1 MSRRTT
7 RSSGRRRPSPG
18 HGERLQKVI
27 AAAGV
32 SSRRG
37 AEQLIREGR
46 VAVNGQVVRE
56 LGQRIDPQRDRIAVD
71 GRRLSARE
79 QQRYYLVHKPR
90 GVVSSAREPRA
101 RRTVVDLVDA
111 RERLYPVGRLDV
123 QSEGLVL
130 LTNDGALA
138 QALLHPS
145 FEVPRVYRV
154 SVDGTVADETL
165 ARLAAGVV
173 LDAGERT
180 RPCEVRLLG
189 RDAERSKLEIRLTEG
204 RRRQIRRM
212 CEALGH
218 RVRRLVRVQFG
229 PLRLGGLRPGE
240 WRALRPG
247 ERAALARMVQQARL
261 TGPG

>member
-1 MSRRTT
+1 MPPRKT
-7 RSSGRRRPSPG
+7 RGSKPQRPSGPS
-18 HGERLQKVI
+18 GERLQKWI
-27 AAAGV
+27 AAAGIA
-32 SSRRG
+32 SRRA
-37 AEQLIREGR
+37 AEDLIRAGR
-46 VAVNGQVVRE
+46 VTVNGQVVRE
-56 LGQRIDPQRDRIAVD
+56 LGRRVDPRRDRVSVDGQRIA
-71 GRRLSARE
+71 ARE
-79 QQRYYLVHKPR
+79 KPRHYVLHKPR
-90 GVVSSAREPRA
+90 GVVSSAREPGA
-101 RRTVVDLVDA
+101 RRTVVDLIDV

-154 SVDGTVADETL
+154 SIDGEISDESV
-165 ARLAAGVV
+165 ARLASGVD
-173 LDAGERT
+173 LGEGERT
-180 RPCEVRLLG
+180 RPCEVRLMAREAL
-189 RDAERSKLEIRLTEG
+189 RSKLEICLTEG

-240 WRALRPG
+240 WRPLRPA
-247 ERAALARMVQQARL
+247 ERAALARIASEAAR
-261 TGPG
+261 